1 MAPQI
6 PADCPHELRP
16 GVTVCLHC
24 RRASQDAARA
34 RWMRLVM
41 RAGAAVLV
49 VGVGAGIVAGRGS
62 ELQETAQAA
71 LEIDSSSGVKSLA
84 AAEVPPPVAASA
96 PAPQPSAARPRK
108 PAVKPAP
115 TPNANVPLEPLVAPG
130 RTEVGDGLYIER
142 AGETVT
148 VHFDTPETRTRRR
161 DKFERVVRRTL
172 PEIYGSAAEAL
183 LSSIPEGSL
192 VDPVDLVTEIA
203 ERGVKLDAGDG
214 WKVSLWPETRPGQDG
229 PLVVSYRVAVTR

>member
-1 MAPQI
+1 
-6 PADCPHELRP
+6 
-16 GVTVCLHC
+16 
-24 RRASQDAARA
+24 
-34 RWMRLVM
+34 MRMGM
-41 RAGAAVLV
+41 RVGAAVLV
-49 VGVGAGIVAGRGS
+49 LGVAAGIVAGRGSS

-71 LEIDSSSGVKSLA
+71 LEIDSSSGVKPLA
-84 AAEVPPPVAASA
+84 AAEVPPPVAAAARA
-96 PAPQPSAARPRK
+96 PEIPAARPQK
-108 PAVKPAP
+108 PATKAP
-115 TPNANVPLEPLVAPG
+115 PKANADVPLEPLVALG

-148 VHFDTPETRTRRR
+148 VHFDTPGTRTRRR

-172 PEIYGSAAEAL
+172 PEIYGSAAEVL
-183 LSSIPEGSL
+183 LSSIPEGTL